1 VKEGGKKMTTTA
13 VLQSMIPVSRFN
25 KGEAGRIFDELTHD
39 KTKIVVKNNVP
50 VAVIL
55 SPDEYAR
62 IIDENADNILLA
74 EASMRVSQS
83 SQSDFISETDF
94 MRAIGVTQEEI
105 DTSNDVEI
113 E

>member
-1 VKEGGKKMTTTA
+1 
-13 VLQSMIPVSRFN
+13 MIPVSRFN

>member
-1 VKEGGKKMTTTA
+1 MTTTA

>member
-1 VKEGGKKMTTTA
+1 MTTTA

-94 MRAIGVTQEEI
+94 MRAIGVTQEGI